1 MIFVKARVS
10 QPFLEL
16 QHNLVV
22 LDYRLICGTKQIE
35 SQGILLNNGVHTFHH
50 THQSSIVCML

>member
-22 LDYRLICGTKQIE
+22 LDYRLICGTKQMVLE
-35 SQGILLNNGVHTFHH
+35 EFCYNGVHTFHH